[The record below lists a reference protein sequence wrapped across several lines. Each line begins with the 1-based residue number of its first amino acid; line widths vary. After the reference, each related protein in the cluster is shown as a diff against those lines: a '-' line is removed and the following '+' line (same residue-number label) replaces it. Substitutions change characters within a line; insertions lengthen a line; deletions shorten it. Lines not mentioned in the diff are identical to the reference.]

1 MARKAKKEMQVQE
14 FKKSN
19 NLINT
24 AYGRT
29 SAMSYKLFALGML
42 NARIKNDYVVSD
54 ISITDLKKYLQGNR
68 HDFNDA
74 VYSYTVADIDGKK
87 QTLMDWKIVVRDI
100 ESGKF
105 HAVSV
110 IPSATFDPEVG
121 LHLTFNHELT
131 SELINMKENY
141 TLLRLDWTLKL
152 KSPFSI
158 RLYEMAKSKLDYE
171 RAILIKRKKDI
182 KEYTWR
188 MHPAELG
195 IKIGAISFGGTN
207 GIEISRELEGEQPDY
222 EKIWSE
228 VRKYKLMKYKSV
240 GEMNR
245 SVINPAIR
253 EVNEKTNIKISVDYE
268 RGGRGSK
275 IMAYLLTISY
285 LDDPELEE
293 IRRDDKKEIFVS
305 KTSEKNKKEKNI
317 MSETDKIR
325 ALIKITKVLSQEN
338 FTDDEIAEIAN
349 EAKFDVLKVKQAYD
363 VYSMQTMEIRN
374 SVGWIRKAI
383 RDGYKESM
391 CKKKNRKDFEE
402 RSYDYEALEEKYFKN

>member
-305 KTSEKNKKEKNI
+305 KTTEKNKKEKNV

>member
-293 IRRDDKKEIFVS
+293 IRRDDKKEIFLS
-305 KTSEKNKKEKNI
+305 KTSEKNKKEKNV

>member
-305 KTSEKNKKEKNI
+305 KTSEKNKKEKNV

-391 CKKKNRKDFEE
+391 CKKKNCKEFEE

>member
-152 KSPFSI
+152 KRPFSI

-228 VRKYKLMKYKSV
+228 VRK
-240 GEMNR
+240 
-245 SVINPAIR
+245 
-253 EVNEKTNIKISVDYE
+253 
-268 RGGRGSK
+268 
-275 IMAYLLTISY
+275 
-285 LDDPELEE
+285 
-293 IRRDDKKEIFVS
+293 
-305 KTSEKNKKEKNI
+305 
-317 MSETDKIR
+317 
-325 ALIKITKVLSQEN
+325 
-338 FTDDEIAEIAN
+338 
-349 EAKFDVLKVKQAYD
+349 
-363 VYSMQTMEIRN
+363 
-374 SVGWIRKAI
+374 
-383 RDGYKESM
+383 
-391 CKKKNRKDFEE
+391 
-402 RSYDYEALEEKYFKN
+402 

>member
-305 KTSEKNKKEKNI
+305 KTSEKNKKEKNV

-363 VYSMQTMEIRN
+363 VYSRQTMEIRN
-374 SVGWIRKAI
+374 RVGWIRKAI

>member
-305 KTSEKNKKEKNI
+305 KTSEKNKKEKNV